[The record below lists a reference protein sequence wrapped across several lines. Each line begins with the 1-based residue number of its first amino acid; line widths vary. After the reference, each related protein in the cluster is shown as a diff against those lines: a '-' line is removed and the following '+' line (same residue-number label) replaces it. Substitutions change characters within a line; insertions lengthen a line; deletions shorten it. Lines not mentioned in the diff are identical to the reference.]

1 MTSLTDAESIAGY
14 VIDPESG
21 ERIRVSTNS
30 QRSVLANAKNPLG
43 SSTNSLSSTQT
54 TITNSP
60 SPVSR
65 SAAAMRYALQ
75 AKARDLL
82 PDHRVAWC
90 MRRFRAERAKI
101 DVVHAKARRA
111 AYFDGL
117 MRCGRVWVCPVC
129 AAKISETRRVEL
141 NELLLAARE
150 IALGYTSNEPEYYP
164 RWHLTMLT
172 FTIHHKPDESAADV
186 VDRLNLT
193 WTRYAS
199 GEWMVNFRRRFYVA
213 GTLRALEMTHGKN
226 GWHPHYHVLMFHDSV
241 LRKNTTPPLYAP
253 SLTEMITAVQVR
265 WTEIAAKVGGY
276 ADRFIGVELTVGK
289 VHEYPVKADAERE
302 LKRWGMTAEV
312 TKQPSKRGREDNR
325 SLTDLLIDAAKGD
338 DLAAALWIE
347 ATNALARQK
356 QLEPSKGLW
365 VMLGRKLRSDEEA
378 AADETEASDQVLA
391 SLTWE
396 SWKRIL
402 EADARATVLDIAS
415 TGDADA
421 LWQYLN
427 TLGVYDERS

>member
-1 MTSLTDAESIAGY
+1 MSAQNP
-14 VIDPESG
+14 VIKG
-21 ERIRVSTNS
+21 ES
-30 QRSVLANAKNPLG
+30 QRSAERSSDTLG
-43 SSTNSLSSTQT
+43 SSTNSLTSTET

-60 SPVSR
+60 SAVSR

-75 AKARDLL
+75 AKARELL

-90 MRRFRAERAKI
+90 MRRFRAERSKI

-129 AAKISETRRVEL
+129 AAKISETRRAEL

-150 IALGYTSNEPEYYP
+150 VALGYTSNEPEYYP

-172 FTIHHKPDESAADV
+172 FTIAHKPDESATEV
-186 VDRLNLT
+186 LDRINLT

-199 GEWMVNFRRRFYVA
+199 GRWMANFRARFYVV
-213 GTLRALEMTHGKN
+213 GTLRALEITHGAH
-226 GWHPHYHVLMFHDSV
+226 GWHPHYHVLMFHDNP
-241 LRKNTTPPLYAP
+241 LRKNTVPPHYAP
-253 SLTEMITAVQVR
+253 SLTEMIAAVQVR
-265 WTEIAAKVGGY
+265 WSDIARKVGGY
-276 ADRFIGVELTVGK
+276 ADRFIGVELSTGK
-289 VHEYPVKADAERE
+289 VSNYPIKADAERE
-302 LKRWGMTAEV
+302 LQRWGMTSEV
-312 TKQPSKRGREDNR
+312 TKQPSKRGRDDNR

-338 DLAAALWIE
+338 DLAASLWIE

-378 AADETEASDQVLA
+378 AEDEASPSDQVLA

-396 SWKRIL
+396 SWKLIL
-402 EADARATVLDIAS
+402 EADARAQVLDIAA
-415 TGDADA
+415 TGDAMA
-421 LWQYLN
+421 LWSYLE
-427 TLGVYDERS
+427 TLGVNPNERP